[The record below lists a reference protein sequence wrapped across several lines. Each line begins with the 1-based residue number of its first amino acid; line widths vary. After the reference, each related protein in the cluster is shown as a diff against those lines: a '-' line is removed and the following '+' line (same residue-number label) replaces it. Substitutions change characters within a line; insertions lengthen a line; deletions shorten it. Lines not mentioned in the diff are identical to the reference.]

1 MHSRIFQVSRQKIE
15 KDEYYDAERYYSGEH
30 EGFAGD
36 YSEVADYVDEDTD
49 RISDIKWLSQYLV
62 GSVEFLSEDSFK
74 IINKNKYFD
83 DKYINFRQAVE
94 GVQNITKE
102 EYINDQTKSGIM
114 LDHLEQSYSEKF
126 GFYID
131 EYNQKN
137 YYTDFFGPL
146 DDFMR
151 RVQDGE
157 VYYIGATIDYH
168 C

>member
-49 RISDIKWLSQYLV
+49 RISDIKWLSQY
-62 GSVEFLSEDSFK
+62 
-74 IINKNKYFD
+74 
-83 DKYINFRQAVE
+83 
-94 GVQNITKE
+94 
-102 EYINDQTKSGIM
+102 
-114 LDHLEQSYSEKF
+114 HLEQSYSEKF